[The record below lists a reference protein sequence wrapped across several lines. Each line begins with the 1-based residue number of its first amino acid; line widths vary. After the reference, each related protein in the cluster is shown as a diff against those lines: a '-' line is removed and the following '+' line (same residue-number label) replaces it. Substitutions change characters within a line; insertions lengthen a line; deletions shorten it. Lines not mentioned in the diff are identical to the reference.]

1 MKGKWRDFPPSSQGK
16 GNMPSRDQ
24 KWSLGRPGTCG
35 GSWDPGAG
43 QGSGGG
49 GWDLGLGLDRGGPG
63 LGGGGGWDLWR
74 RRLGSVAAAV
84 GICGGGGWDLARGQD
99 CVAAAAVGGP
109 GGQGGSGSRH
119 IDCPCSV
126 PGAAGRNCKSSVTA
140 PPPITKYNYHVV
152 VLTCRVKR
160 VNGYPSPY
168 GGEMPICG

>member
-1 MKGKWRDFPPSSQGK
+1 MEAA
-16 GNMPSRDQ
+16 
-24 KWSLGRPGTCG
+24 G
-35 GSWDPGAG
+35 GIWGWAWTGVG
-43 QGSGGG
+43 QDWAAAAVGIYM
-49 GWDLGLGLDRGGPG
+49 
-63 LGGGGGWDLWR
+63 
-74 RRLGSVAAAV
+74 AAAV

-152 VLTCRVKR
+152 VLTCRGKR
-160 VNGYPSPY
+160 VNGSLRPVKQ
-168 GGEMPICG
+168 C